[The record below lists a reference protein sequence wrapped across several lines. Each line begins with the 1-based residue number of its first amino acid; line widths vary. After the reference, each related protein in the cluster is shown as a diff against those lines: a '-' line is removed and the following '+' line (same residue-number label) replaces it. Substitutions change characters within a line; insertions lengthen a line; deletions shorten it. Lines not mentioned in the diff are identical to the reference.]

1 MHKEEN
7 KNHCN
12 HEKHN
17 HDNHNHDHSHANG
30 QKEKHCEHKGHD
42 HHGHSHAHN
51 GHHHHNHMDCI
62 CGKDDCLC
70 EATKKAKNTKF
81 TSGCSSNFCKE
92 ELEEETEEPPSHCH
106 HHHEHKDGLLSKFS
120 QMMGWIGGHD
130 HDHHHHHGH
139 GGHEHIHTFETKR
152 WILIVATILGSIAL
166 IHMIGG
172 LFLDGPVMRFLDNP
186 ILQLVLGS
194 IAFFIMGIAFLKGS
208 YITLKNKQIAEDTLV
223 AIATT
228 SAFLYSVFAYIINA
242 TTNMQIPFFFN
253 EEIEVLW
260 LIYLG
265 RFIEDW
271 LTNKVTREISS
282 LEELKPK
289 TATILREGKEIEVPA
304 TEIVLGDIVIV
315 KPGQLIPV
323 DGIVKEGETSID
335 ESSLTGESLHVNKT
349 KGSTVFGGTISS
361 NGLIKIKAT
370 KTLNESF
377 ISQIINSVNESMGAK
392 PKSQRMADKIA
403 SYLIPSV
410 LVIATLTFFITGLV
424 FQFGVSTPNSFQHLA
439 NGDYAWLYSFYV
451 TITVLVI
458 ACPCSFAMI
467 TPMSVL
473 ASSSTSKG
481 EGVIF
486 SSDTLFEVIK
496 SVDVIC
502 FDKTGTLTEGKFDV
516 INTNIDDKYIEEIV
530 SIEKTSNHPL
540 ANSIV
545 KHYKDIKLKDI
556 KVNEVI
562 GKGVESAN
570 LKVGSLKW
578 VIENF
583 PSFKEDK
590 EVTERRKQGSAIIY
604 AFNQIEVLG
613 YIELRDTIKSTT
625 LETLS
630 QIRKLGID
638 VVMITGDQKDTA
650 LNVASQLGIN
660 EKNVYSEVSPQDK
673 SQIIE
678 KIQKQGKVV
687 SFVGDGIND
696 SVALIQSD
704 IGIAMGEGSD
714 AAIES
719 ADIVLRDDDLSKVAY
734 SIWLSRRTLFTIK
747 RGFGIAIVYNAV
759 MVPVAATGI
768 LGLTGAGPAL
778 AALSMIFNDSIAMIN
793 AMSLKAETKKK
804 YDKKYKTKNKN

>member
-7 KNHCN
+7 NNHCN

-17 HDNHNHDHSHANG
+17 HDNHNHD
-30 QKEKHCEHKGHD
+30 
-42 HHGHSHAHN
+42 HSHAHN

-92 ELEEETEEPPSHCH
+92 ELEEESEEPPSHCH

-120 QMMGWIGGHD
+120 QVMGWTGGHD

-186 ILQLVLGS
+186 ISQLVLGS

-228 SAFLYSVFAYIINA
+228 SAFLYSVFAFIINA

-289 TATILREGKEIEVPA
+289 TATILREGKEIEMPA
-304 TEIVLGDIVIV
+304 TEIVLGDVVIV

-361 NGLIKIKAT
+361 NGLIKIEAT

-473 ASSSTSKG
+473 ASSSTSKS

-604 AFNQIEVLG
+604 AFNQTEVLG

-804 YDKKYKTKNKN
+804 YDRKYKTKNKN

>member
-7 KNHCN
+7 NNHCN

-30 QKEKHCEHKGHD
+30 HKESHCEHKGHD
-42 HHGHSHAHN
+42 HSNHSHAHN
-51 GHHHHNHMDCI
+51 GHHHHNHMNCI

-92 ELEEETEEPPSHCH
+92 ELEEESEEPPSHCH

-120 QMMGWIGGHD
+120 QVMGWTGGHD

-172 LFLDGPVMRFLDNP
+172 LFLDGPVMKFLDNP
-186 ILQLVLGS
+186 ILQLTLGS

-228 SAFLYSVFAYIINA
+228 SAFLYSVFAFIINA

-289 TATILREGKEIEVPA
+289 TATIIREGKEIEVPA

-335 ESSLTGESLHVNKT
+335 ESSLTGESLHVNKM

-361 NGLIKIKAT
+361 NGLIKIEAT

-473 ASSSTSKG
+473 ASSSTSKS

-516 INTNIDDKYIEEIV
+516 INTNIDDKYMEEIV

-545 KHYKDIKLKDI
+545 KHYKDIKVKNI

-562 GKGVESAN
+562 GKGVESEN

-578 VIENF
+578 VIEKF
-583 PSFKEDK
+583 PSFKEDE

-604 AFNQIEVLG
+604 AFNQTEVLG

-759 MVPVAATGI
+759 MVPIAATGI

-804 YDKKYKTKNKN
+804 YDRKYKTKNKN

>member
-7 KNHCN
+7 NNHCN

-17 HDNHNHDHSHANG
+17 HDNHNHD
-30 QKEKHCEHKGHD
+30 
-42 HHGHSHAHN
+42 HSHAHN

-92 ELEEETEEPPSHCH
+92 ELEEESEEPPSHCH

-120 QMMGWIGGHD
+120 QVMGWTGGHD

-172 LFLDGPVMRFLDNP
+172 LFLDGPVMKFLDNP

-228 SAFLYSVFAYIINA
+228 SAFLYSVFAFIINA

-335 ESSLTGESLHVNKT
+335 ESSLTGESLHVNKM

-361 NGLIKIKAT
+361 NGLIKIEAT

-377 ISQIINSVNESMGAK
+377 ISQIINSVNESMSAK

-473 ASSSTSKG
+473 ASSSTSKS

-516 INTNIDDKYIEEIV
+516 INTNIDDKYMEEIV

-540 ANSIV
+540 VNSIV
-545 KHYKDIKLKDI
+545 KHYKDIKVKNI

-562 GKGVESAN
+562 GKGVESEN

-578 VIENF
+578 VIEKF
-583 PSFKEDK
+583 PSFKEDE

-604 AFNQIEVLG
+604 AFNQTEVLG

-759 MVPVAATGI
+759 MVPIAATGI

-804 YDKKYKTKNKN
+804 YDRKYKTKNKN